1 MLKEL
6 YFCRKCVC
14 PLHSTTKTIFN
25 HSCLAPIQQLN
36 THAESL
42 LPDLQ
47 HRSVLPLREAVLQ
60 ARAGELGRAQAER
73 ELQTGR
79 LEKLAP
85 GKKSD
90 KLVIRKQ
97 IWR

>member
-1 MLKEL
+1 MPIT
-6 YFCRKCVC
+6 FDNQDN
-14 PLHSTTKTIFN
+14 FN

-36 THAESL
+36 THVESL

-90 KLVIRKQ
+90 K
-97 IWR
+97 